1 MPLILIQ
8 LSFKILPYKNYKT
21 SVMNRS
27 LKEFLEKNYE
37 QSAEE
42 CMSLIFEASINYA
55 LTEIKLIEGLK
66 RLRSISFEKQSIEV
80 DLTVLGNLSLVGVS
94 VSGAAEPLRTA
105 LLLTSKQKKH
115 EVNLSNRTI

>member
-1 MPLILIQ
+1 
-8 LSFKILPYKNYKT
+8 
-21 SVMNRS
+21 MNRS